1 MAEDKRRFPTEVV
14 DLPSKGLLYPK
25 GSPLAGGTIE
35 LKYMTAK
42 EEDILTS
49 RNLIQKGIVLDR
61 LLESII
67 VDENIS
73 LNEILLGDKN
83 AIMIATRILGYGKDY
98 TVQLTDPSTGDK
110 QEETFDLT
118 QIGDKKID
126 NKLFKDG
133 KNEFEFELPSSK
145 TKIMFRLL
153 THKEEKEIDAE
164 LKAYKK
170 FTKESGVTA
179 EITTRL
185 KKAIVS
191 INGDTSQKRVNDFVD
206 NELLSRDSFAFRE
219 YLIKITPD
227 VDMSFTFTSEVTGED
242 TTMDIPL
249 DVEFFWPAGRR

>member
-1 MAEDKRRFPTEVV
+1 MAEDKRQFPTEVV

-25 GSPLAGGTIE
+25 DSPLAGGTIE

-49 RNLIQKGIVLDR
+49 RNLIQKGIVLDK
-61 LLESII
+61 LLESVI
-67 VDENIS
+67 VDESVS
-73 LNEILLGDKN
+73 LNDLLLGDKN

-98 TVQLTDPSTGDK
+98 TVQLTDPSTGEK

-118 QIGDKKID
+118 EITDKKID
-126 NKLFKDG
+126 SKLFKAG
-133 KNEFEFELPSSK
+133 KNEFEFELPAAK
-145 TKIMFRLL
+145 VKILFRLL

-170 FTKESGVTA
+170 FSKDSGITA

-191 INGDTSQKRVNDFVD
+191 VNGDTSLKRISEFVE
-206 NELLSRDSFAFRE
+206 NELLSRDSLSFRE

-227 VDMSFTFTSEVTGED
+227 VDMSFTFTSDQTGED

>member
-1 MAEDKRRFPTEVV
+1 MAEEKRQFPTEVV
-14 DLPSKGLLYPK
+14 NLPSKGKLYPK
-25 GSPLAGGTIE
+25 DSPLAGGTIE

-49 RNLIQKGIVLDR
+49 RNLIQKGVVLDR
-61 LLESII
+61 LLESVI
-67 VDENIS
+67 VDEKVS
-73 LNEILLGDKN
+73 LSDLLLGDKN

-118 QIGDKKID
+118 SINDKEMD
-126 NKLFKDG
+126 WDLFKSG
-133 KNEFEFELPSSK
+133 KNEFEFDLPSSK
-145 TKIMFRLL
+145 VKLMFRLL
-153 THKEEKEIDAE
+153 SHKEEKEIDDE

-170 FTKESGVTA
+170 FSKQSGITS

-191 INGDTSQKRVNDFVD
+191 VNGDTSQKRVHEFVD
-206 NELLSRDSFAFRE
+206 NELLSRDSLAFRE

-227 VDMSFTFTSEVTGED
+227 VDMSFTFTSDTTGED

>member
-1 MAEDKRRFPTEVV
+1 MAEDKRQFPTEVV
-14 DLPSKGLLYPK
+14 DLPSKGLLYSK
-25 GSPLAGGTIE
+25 DSPLSSGNIE

-49 RNLIQKGIVLDR
+49 RNLIQKGIVLDK
-61 LLESII
+61 LLESVI

-73 LNEILLGDKN
+73 LDNLLLGDKN

-98 TVQLTDPSTGDK
+98 TVSLTDPSTGDK

-118 QIGDKKID
+118 KVGDKKID
-126 NKLFKDG
+126 YKLFKSG
-133 KNEFEFELPSSK
+133 KNEFEFDLPSSK
-145 TKIMFRLL
+145 VKILFRLL

-170 FTKESGVTA
+170 FKKETGVTA
-179 EITTRL
+179 EITTRM

-191 INGDTSQKRVNDFVD
+191 VNGDTSQKRVNEFVE
-206 NELLSRDSFAFRE
+206 NELLSRDSLALRE

-227 VDMSFTFTSEVTGED
+227 VDMSFTFTSETTGED